1 MNTFTATAVGTSMHS
16 FILSNEENRHLI
28 LGGVDMGVHPFYMA
42 EIAENGCD
50 GDAILH
56 AVTRAVQQFDIQK
69 NDIMGKIS
77 ADMIYNQQIYDSS
90 KFLELAYEYVCKSNR
105 RIVFVSIAIVCA
117 EPHISPWK
125 EQIEQRI
132 ANILHMEQ
140 ANVCIVAETGE
151 GLSECGRGYGI
162 SVTACVT
169 ATV

>member
-1 MNTFTATAVGTSMHS
+1 MITATSIGTSQHS
-16 FILSNEENRHLI
+16 FVLSNEDNRHLI

-90 KFLELAYEYVCKSNR
+90 KFLELAYQNVCKCNR
-105 RIVFVSIAIVCA
+105 KIVFVSIAITCT
-117 EPHISPWK
+117 EPHISPFK
-125 EQIEQRI
+125 ASIEQRI
-132 ANILHMEQ
+132 SEILHLDVK
-140 ANVCIVAETGE
+140 NVCVVAETGE
-151 GLSECGRGYGI
+151 GLSDCGRGHGI
-162 SVTACVT
+162 NVIAAVT
-169 ATV
+169 ATI